1 MNGSTDVTLFLVN
14 SDGNILAQTD
24 AGSTPL
30 HLAVEGGHVKVAT
43 VLMEG
48 AKQQGKAEAMFTAK
62 DKEGKTPF
70 DRGVDAKNKAILQ
83 LLQGAGDPN
92 AEGSKACVVM

>member
-1 MNGSTDVTLFLVN
+1 
-14 SDGNILAQTD
+14 
-24 AGSTPL
+24 
-30 HLAVEGGHVKVAT
+30 
-43 VLMEG
+43 
-48 AKQQGKAEAMFTAK
+48 MFITK
-62 DKEGKTPF
+62 DKESKTPF